1 MSNDTIVLDIE
12 GDIATITI
20 DDPERYNP
28 LTRDA
33 YAALLDALKTVEESD
48 ARVLVIQGAGDA
60 FSAGGDVED
69 MKDSLESRP
78 PAAEEIDH
86 IRDHE
91 QEAIARVVELSIPT
105 VAKVDGPATA
115 DGAALA
121 IACDATLA
129 SEHARLGFTHARFG
143 LSMDAGASWLLPRL
157 VGEKMALELAMTGRM
172 VDAEEADELG
182 LVNHVYSEGEFETRC
197 EEFVDGLAD
206 GPPLALPHI
215 KRLVRR
221 GTDRPLDEALDEE
234 ASVQAAMFA
243 TEDYEEGVRAF
254 LEKRD
259 PEFEGR

>member
-1 MSNDTIVLDIE
+1 MSRDTIVLDVS
-12 GDIATITI
+12 DSVATVTI
-20 DDPERYNP
+20 DDPDRYNP
-28 LTRDA
+28 LTREA
-33 YAALLDALKTVEESD
+33 YAALLEAFDDVEASD

-69 MKDSLESRP
+69 MKESLDSRP

-86 IRDHE
+86 IREHE
-91 QEAIARVVELSIPT
+91 QEAIARVVDLSVPT

-121 IACDATLA
+121 VACDATLA
-129 SEHARLGFTHARFG
+129 SERARLGFTHARFG
-143 LSMDAGASWLLPRL
+143 LSLDAGASWLLPRL

-182 LVNHVYSEGEFETRC
+182 LVNHVYPHDEFEARC
-197 EEFVDGLAD
+197 EEYVAGLAE
-206 GPPLALPHI
+206 GPPLALPHV

-243 TEDYEEGVRAF
+243 TDDYEEGVRAF

-259 PEFEGR
+259 PEFRGT

>member
-1 MSNDTIVLDIE
+1 MSSDTIVLEFEADV
-12 GDIATITI
+12 ATITI

-28 LTRDA
+28 LTREA
-33 YAALLDALKTVEESD
+33 YGALLDAFEDVEASD
-48 ARVLVIQGAGDA
+48 ARVLVIEGAGDA
-60 FSAGGDVED
+60 FSAGGDVEN
-69 MKDSLESRP
+69 MKESLESRP
-78 PAAEEIDH
+78 PAAEEYDH

-91 QEAIARVVELSIPT
+91 QEAIARVVDLPVPT
-105 VAKVDGPATA
+105 VAKVDGPAMA

-121 IACDATLA
+121 IACDVTLA
-129 SEHARLGFTHARFG
+129 SENARLGFSHARFG

-157 VGEKMALELAMTGRM
+157 VGEKKALELAMTGRT
-172 VDAEEADELG
+172 VEADQADDLG
-182 LVNHVYSEGEFETRC
+182 LVNHVYAEDEFEQQA
-197 EEFVDGLAD
+197 EGFVQQLAR

-234 ASVQAAMFA
+234 ASVQAAMFD